1 VEQKKPFQERRKYVR
16 LKATVEVGYA
26 VIGKPGEVNV
36 FSKNISAGGL
46 CILSAKQLP
55 VDTPLQ
61 LEIKIPDL
69 KDPIPALARVVW
81 QRQAQG
87 PSDQS
92 GASFE
97 TGIEFTGISDF
108 DRFNIKRYI
117 EEHIG
122 GAM

>member
-1 VEQKKPFQERRKYVR
+1 MEEEKPFQERRKYVR
-16 LKATVEVGYA
+16 LKATVEVDYTI
-26 VIGKPGEVNV
+26 IGRPGEVNV

-46 CILSAKQLP
+46 CIIVAKQLP

-81 QRQAQG
+81 QKETQG
-87 PSDQS
+87 SPDKS
-92 GASFE
+92 GVSFD

-117 EEHIG
+117 EEHS